1 MLPDAPQT
9 LDYAAPSGSRRFDP
23 AKWPSIPAFVVVL
36 IVAAVLSLTVG
47 RMVPGGPFI
56 SIHADVVP
64 VLACAA
70 VFHLAW
76 RSLRPS
82 PVGRRIALACILL
95 VSVAIIFF
103 KVSDVV
109 SFWFRPYARGTLIAL

>member
-1 MLPDAPQT
+1 MLPDAPQP
-9 LDYAAPSGSRRFDP
+9 LEYAAPSGSHRFDP
-23 AKWPSIPAFVVVL
+23 ATWPSIPAFVVVL
-36 IVAAVLSLTVG
+36 TVAAVLSISVG
-47 RMVPGGPFI
+47 RMIPRGPFI

-64 VLACAA
+64 VLVSTAA
-70 VFHLAW
+70 FHFAW

-103 KVSDVV
+103 NVSDVV
-109 SFWFRPYARGTLIAL
+109 LFWFRPHARGTLIAL